1 MYISVLRLDP
11 FLRSTDFTEATMPGL
26 DPKQLQETLA
36 WRYATKKF
44 DSTKRIPSDVWK
56 ALEASLVQ
64 SPSSY
69 GLQPY
74 KFIVLTDPKLRE
86 QIKAVSWNQAQVT
99 DCSHYVVLA
108 IRKGMGEEWVDKFL
122 ARTAEVRG
130 SSIESLAGYKRAI
143 IGDLVN
149 GPRAAT
155 IDHWAARQA
164 YIAYGTLMLAA
175 AALGVDACPIEGMV
189 NEKVDDILSLGE
201 QGLAT
206 VSACALGYRLVDDK
220 YATLPKV
227 RFPVETLVEYR

>member
-1 MYISVLRLDP
+1 MSM
-11 FLRSTDFTEATMPGL
+11 S
-26 DPKQLQETLA
+26 DPKTLIETLS

-44 DSTKRIPSDVWK
+44 DSSKRIPSDVWK

-74 KFIVLTDPKLRE
+74 KFVVLTDPKIRE
-86 QIKAVSWNQAQVT
+86 QIKPVSWNQAQVT
-99 DCSHYVVLA
+99 DCSHYVILA
-108 IRKGMGEEWVDKFL
+108 IRKDMDEAWVDQFL

-130 SSIESLAGYKRAI
+130 TTLESLAGYKGYI
-143 IGDLVN
+143 MGDLIN
-149 GPRAAT
+149 GARAAVVN
-155 IDHWAARQA
+155 DWAARQA
-164 YIAYGTLMLAA
+164 YIAFGTLMLSA

-189 NEKVDDILSLGE
+189 PGMVDEILGLPA
-201 QGLAT
+201 QGYGSIA
-206 VSACALGYRLVDDK
+206 ACALGYRAADDK

>member
-1 MYISVLRLDP
+1 MSM
-11 FLRSTDFTEATMPGL
+11 T
-26 DPKQLQETLA
+26 DPKTLIETLA

-44 DSTKRIPSDVWK
+44 DSSKHIPSDVWK

-74 KFIVLTDPKLRE
+74 KFIVLTDPKIRE
-86 QIKAVSWNQAQVT
+86 KIRPASWNQAQVT
-99 DCSHYVVLA
+99 DCSHYVVLT
-108 IRKGMGEEWVDKFL
+108 IHKDMGEEWVDKFL

-130 SSIESLAGYKRAI
+130 TTLESLAGYKGYI
-143 IGDLVN
+143 MGDLVN
-149 GPRAAT
+149 GARSAVVN
-155 IDHWAARQA
+155 DWAARQA
-164 YIAYGTLMLAA
+164 YIAFGTLMLAA

-189 NEKVDDILSLGE
+189 PAQVDEILGLGAK
-201 QGLAT
+201 GLTSIA
-206 VSACALGYRLVDDK
+206 ACALGYRSADDK

>member
-1 MYISVLRLDP
+1 MSV
-11 FLRSTDFTEATMPGL
+11 L
-26 DPKQLQETLA
+26 DPKQLQESLA

-44 DSTKRIPSDVWK
+44 DSSKRIPSDVWK

-74 KFIVLTDPKLRE
+74 KFIVLTDPKIRD

-99 DCSHYVVLA
+99 DCSHYVILA
-108 IRKGMGEEWVDKFL
+108 IRKDMGEEWVDKFL

-130 SSIESLAGYKRAI
+130 AALESLAGYKKYMM
-143 IGDLVN
+143 GDIVN
-149 GPRAAT
+149 GPRSAEVNEWAT
-155 IDHWAARQA
+155 RQS
-164 YIAYGTLMLAA
+164 YIAFGTLMLAA
-175 AALGVDACPIEGMV
+175 AVMGVDACPIEGMV
-189 NEKVDDILSLGE
+189 PAKVDEILGLE
-201 QGLAT
+201 AQGLGSVA
-206 VSACALGYRLVDDK
+206 ACALGYRSADDK